1 MKMNKR
7 ILSLVMVLV
16 LGISLLVGCAP
27 KAPEPAPAPAPAE
40 TPAPAPEP
48 APAETFY
55 LNIAT
60 GGTAG
65 TYFPL
70 GGAFAEIW
78 NANIPGA
85 NVTAQS
91 TGASTANINL
101 LFDKKIE
108 IAMVQNDIAWYSY
121 NGEAMFEGQEFSDLR
136 GMAILYNEPMQMISI
151 DPTVKSM
158 ADLKGKR
165 VSVGAI
171 GSGNEAN
178 ARQIIAAAGLD
189 FDKDI
194 QPRFLPYSETI
205 SGMKDKQIDVAIFTT
220 GMPNAGI
227 QELALQSDIFVVPFD
242 SDVTAKLMA
251 DYPYFTELTMPA
263 NTYKG
268 QTVDVP
274 TITVKAMLVV
284 SADMS
289 DELAYEL
296 TKQIY
301 ENHDR
306 VVAAHTVGQFITAE
320 NALKGM
326 PIPLHPG
333 AEKYFKEIGISN

>member
-1 MKMNKR
+1 MKRR
-7 ILSLVMVLV
+7 IALFLILVIVMV
-16 LGISLLVGCAP
+16 SFVGCAP
-27 KAPEPAPAPAPAE
+27 KPAPTPATAPVE
-40 TPAPAPEP
+40 TPAPAPEVP
-48 APAETFY
+48 AKAESFY

-65 TYFPL
+65 SYFPL

-78 NANIPGA
+78 NTNIPGA

-108 IAMVQNDIAWYSY
+108 IAMVQNDIAWYAN
-121 NGEAMFEGQEFSDLR
+121 NGEAMFEGQKFDDLR
-136 GMAILYNEPMQMISI
+136 GMAILYNEPIQMITT
-151 DPTVKSM
+151 DPSVKTL

-189 FDKDI
+189 FEKDI
-194 QPRFLPYSETI
+194 DPRFLPYSETI

-227 QELALQSDIFVVPFD
+227 QELGLQNDLIVVPID
-242 SDVTAKLMA
+242 AEVAAKLMV
-251 DYPYFTELTMPA
+251 DYPYFTELIMPA

-268 QTVDVP
+268 QTEDIA

-284 SADMS
+284 TADMT

-333 AEKYFKEIGISN
+333 SEKYFKEIGIAK